1 MSDEHAPVVESTTP
15 TAGRMLAP
23 ASDNSIAVTLGL
35 LGDEWNLWILRHSFQ
50 GAKRYSDW
58 MGAGA
63 ISNAV
68 LSSRLA
74 LLTDAGLFD
83 RIRYRER
90 PPRYEYRRTACGQE
104 LWSVLLSVWSW
115 ELQWAPDQGVLPL
128 MRHTTCDRHF
138 TPVLECVACGRPAGA
153 RDVVAEM
160 GPSGGWTRSV
170 PAASSRRRSSGAAR
184 PPRVLPHTMELL
196 GNRWSAAM
204 LGASFFGAHRYS
216 EFAERMQSSPTI
228 VADRLR
234 TFTELGVLRESPS
247 TERADRVTYH
257 LTEKGRAFFPV
268 VAAMIVWGQRW
279 FPAPEGDAITFT
291 HTTCG
296 DGFHPRFACSEC
308 GRELESHTV
317 SVESRTGEI
326 HRSGAPD
333 AYPNIY

>member
-1 MSDEHAPVVESTTP
+1 MSDEHAPDAESATP

-23 ASDNSIAVTLGL
+23 GGDNAIAVALGL

-50 GAKRYSDW
+50 GAKRYRDW

-63 ISNAV
+63 ISHAV

-74 LLTDAGLFD
+74 ALTDAGVFD
-83 RIRYRER
+83 RLRYQDK

-104 LWSVLLSVWSW
+104 LWPVLLSVWSW

-128 MRHTTCDRHF
+128 MRHTACDRHF
-138 TPVLECVACGRPAGA
+138 TPRLECASCGGPAGA
-153 RDVVAEM
+153 RDVVAAM

-184 PPRVLPHTMELL
+184 PPRVLPQTMDLI

-204 LGASFFGAHRYS
+204 LGSALFGAHRYS

-247 TERADRVTYH
+247 TERVDRVTYH

-268 VAAMIVWGQRW
+268 VVSMIAWGQRW
-279 FPAPEGDAITFT
+279 FPAPEGDAIAFT

-296 DGFHPRFACSEC
+296 AGFTPRFACSEC
-308 GRELESHTV
+308 GAELESRTV
-317 SVESRTGEI
+317 SVEERIAGTRPAGL
-326 HRSGAPD
+326 SGT
-333 AYPNIY
+333 Y